1 MVLLFLM
8 GLARKSKPAL
18 IMMLLPMVWKKRM
31 LLPTMMTVMVM
42 VMVII
47 LIQKMVV
54 MVSR

>member
-31 LLPTMMTVMVM
+31 LLPMMMTVMVM

-47 LIQKMVV
+47 MIQKMVV

>member
-31 LLPTMMTVMVM
+31 LLPMMTVMVM
-42 VMVII
+42 VII
-47 LIQKMVV
+47 MIQKLVV